1 MKTLFSML
9 LIPALAAAIP
19 TVSAEVI
26 AKEVVSP
33 LTGSVST
40 VYVLQGSPRMK
51 HLGKG
56 KTLAAPRETSPPFPP
71 GTVSTVIPAL
81 ENDAIAPP
89 AAVPRFGFGS
99 NFRPDEPPTAPPV
112 IAPLVPVY
120 QRPIYRFVYPVYLR
134 YQSWIA
140 YRPYR
145 TFFHHG
151 GFCY

>member
-9 LIPALAAAIP
+9 LIPALAASIP

-26 AKEVVSP
+26 AKEVASP

-40 VYVLQGSPRMK
+40 VYVLQGSHRMK

-56 KTLAAPRETSPPFPP
+56 KTLSAPRVTSPLFPP
-71 GTVSTVIPAL
+71 GAVSTVIPAL
-81 ENDAIAPP
+81 ETAAIAPP

-99 NFRPDEPPTAPPV
+99 NYRPDEPPTAPPV

-120 QRPIYRFVYPVYLR
+120 QKPVYRYVYPGYLR
-134 YQSWIA
+134 YQSWIS

-145 TFFHHG
+145 TFFRG

>member
-1 MKTLFSML
+1 MI
-9 LIPALAAAIP
+9 LILALAAMIP
-19 TVSAEVI
+19 PASAELI
-26 AKEVVSP
+26 ARDIVSP
-33 LTGSVST
+33 SSGAVST
-40 VYVLQGSPRMK
+40 VYVLQGSHRMK

-56 KTLAAPRETSPPFPP
+56 KTLSAPRVIPPIPFPP
-71 GTVSTVIPAL
+71 TAISTVIPAL
-81 ENDAIAPP
+81 ETAEIAPP
-89 AAVPRFGFGS
+89 VTVPRFGFGS
-99 NFRPDEPPTAPPV
+99 NFRPDEAPTAPQV

-145 TFFHHG
+145 TFFRG

>member
-9 LIPALAAAIP
+9 LIPALVASIP

-26 AKEVVSP
+26 AKEVASP

-40 VYVLQGSPRMK
+40 FYVLQGSHRMK

-56 KTLAAPRETSPPFPP
+56 KTLSAPRLASPLFPP
-71 GTVSTVIPAL
+71 PAISTVIPAL
-81 ENDAIAPP
+81 ETAAIAPP
-89 AAVPRFGFGS
+89 VAMPRFGFGS
-99 NFRPDEPPTAPPV
+99 NFRPDEAPAAPPA

-120 QRPIYRFVYPVYLR
+120 QKPFYRYVYPGYLR
-134 YQSWIA
+134 YQSWIS
-140 YRPYR
+140 YRRYR
-145 TFFHHG
+145 TFFRG

>member
-1 MKTLFSML
+1 LKTVFSIL
-9 LIPALAAAIP
+9 LLPALAAAIP
-19 TVSAEVI
+19 KVSAEVI
-26 AKEVVSP
+26 AKEIASP

-56 KTLAAPRETSPPFPP
+56 TTLAAPRVTSPPFPL
-71 GTVSTVIPAL
+71 GAVSTVIPAL
-81 ENDAIAPP
+81 ETAAIAPP
-89 AAVPRFGFGS
+89 VAVPRFGFGS
-99 NFRPDEPPTAPPV
+99 NYRPDEAPTAPPV

-120 QRPIYRFVYPVYLR
+120 QKPVYRYVYPGYLR
-134 YQSWIA
+134 YQAWIS

-145 TFFHHG
+145 TFFRG